1 VGERAPAELSAE
13 AVQQLFGLTR
23 KEAELAL
30 RLAAGRRLLEAAR
43 DQGISLNTARA
54 HLRAIF
60 AKTGID
66 RQCRLVSA
74 LLKSVARVAR

>member
-1 VGERAPAELSAE
+1 VE

-30 RLAAGRRLLEAAR
+30 RLAAGRSLAEGAR
-43 DQGISLNTARA
+43 DQDISLNTARA

-66 RQCRLVSA
+66 RQSRLVSV